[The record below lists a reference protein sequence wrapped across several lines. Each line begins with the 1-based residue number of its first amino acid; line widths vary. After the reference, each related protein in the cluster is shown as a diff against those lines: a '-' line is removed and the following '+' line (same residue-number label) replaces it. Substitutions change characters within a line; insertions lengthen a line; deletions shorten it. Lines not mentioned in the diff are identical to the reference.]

1 MADLSLTPPP
11 VDVSATRRKDPA
23 ASIAGVHTRAEA
35 ERVAGEF
42 EHMFVSQMLQP
53 MFAGISTA
61 APFGGGQGEEM
72 FKPMLIDE
80 YAKAVSSRG
89 GIGVKDAVLKEIL
102 KLQGLE

>member
-1 MADLSLTPPP
+1 MAELSLTPPP
-11 VDVSATRRKDPA
+11 IDVSATRRKDPSA
-23 ASIAGVHTRAEA
+23 NIAGVHTRAEA

-42 EHMFVSQMLQP
+42 EHMFIAQMLQP
-53 MFAGISTA
+53 MFAGVTTE

-89 GIGVKDAVLKEIL
+89 GLGVKDAVLKEIL
-102 KLQGLE
+102 RLQGLE